1 MQEPRILQVRKVQDH
16 PHHQE
21 RQVQPAL
28 HIQDLQLLLDLVLDL
43 PLDLDHI
50 LQDLQVLQDPPQ
62 VLLQHILQQLQVHHR
77 VVAAPAVLFLCGR
90 EKECIMFKE
99 LVYAIMEEL
108 TLLFKVIL
116 RNPIGHHAQRLVY
129 GKHPSVALVQVQAL
143 RVDQTQQRLR
153 MLRLLWLQQPHQLML
168 QQLPLLQVRQL
179 PVDLVAQL
187 QCGHEMESFI
197 ILANVFAIMDKHMK
211 L

>member
-1 MQEPRILQVRKVQDH
+1 
-16 PHHQE
+16 
-21 RQVQPAL
+21 
-28 HIQDLQLLLDLVLDL
+28 
-43 PLDLDHI
+43 
-50 LQDLQVLQDPPQ
+50 
-62 VLLQHILQQLQVHHR
+62 
-77 VVAAPAVLFLCGR
+77 
-90 EKECIMFKE
+90 
-99 LVYAIMEEL
+99 
-108 TLLFKVIL
+108 
-116 RNPIGHHAQRLVY
+116 
-129 GKHPSVALVQVQAL
+129 VALVQIQAL